1 MAIIVEHDKR
11 KHEILEKSL
20 DLFCKEGYDDVT
32 FQKIADACGITRTTL
47 YIYFKNKREIFSFSI
62 KQLTAA
68 TEVHFL
74 ETINDSTIDNATCL
88 KKVMHDAIDV
98 CSENRQLFIVLLQ
111 YLTSLQKSGIDVA
124 KRVRR
129 RTIRMIH
136 LLSTIII
143 RGQKGGEFVKKPV
156 KDINEIF
163 VSIIEAEI
171 FKTAVLGA
179 KNFDDTKAAVDIAV
193 DGLLN
198 K

>member
-20 DLFCKEGYDDVT
+20 GLFCKEGYDDVT

-62 KQLTAA
+62 KQLTTA

-88 KKVMHDAIDV
+88 KNVMHDAIDV

-143 RGQKGGEFVKKPV
+143 RGQKAGEFVKKPV

-163 VSIIEAEI
+163 ISIIEAEI

-179 KNFDDTKAAVDIAV
+179 KNFEDTKAAVDIAV

>member
-143 RGQKGGEFVKKPV
+143 RGQKVGEFVKKPV

-179 KNFDDTKAAVDIAV
+179 KNFEDTKAAVDIAV

>member
-143 RGQKGGEFVKKPV
+143 RGQKTGEFVKKPV

-179 KNFDDTKAAVDIAV
+179 KNFEDTKAAVDIAV

>member
-143 RGQKGGEFVKKPV
+143 RGQKTGEFVKKPV

-179 KNFDDTKAAVDIAV
+179 KNFEDTKAAVDIAV
-193 DGLLN
+193 EGLLN

>member
-143 RGQKGGEFVKKPV
+143 RGQKTGEFVKKPV

-179 KNFDDTKAAVDIAV
+179 KNFEDTKAAVDLAV